1 MASFKDRLNTALE
14 LRDISPADLSAIT
27 GIGDGAISQYRNGKY
42 QAAQR
47 NLEKIAKALRVNI
60 PWLMGADVPM
70 DEHYTIATKPKGVR
84 IPVLGRVAAGVPI
97 EAIGEIIDYEE
108 ISQEMAATGDFF
120 GLRIQGQSMEPKIS
134 EGDVVI
140 VRKQDDCDTGDV
152 AVVMINNC
160 DATVKRIKKVDN
172 SLMLVATNPAYD
184 PMLFSPAEVKKLPV
198 KIIGKVVELRAKF

>member
-1 MASFKDRLNTALE
+1 MSNNVSERLMAAITKSELSYVDLEKLSGVPKSAINRYASGATDKIPIDRLVL
-14 LRDISPADLSAIT
+14 
-27 GIGDGAISQYRNGKY
+27 
-42 QAAQR
+42 
-47 NLEKIAKALRVNI
+47 IAKALNVD
-60 PWLMGADVPM
+60 PAYLMGWQD
-70 DEHYTIATKPKGVR
+70 ATVTKKKSKGVR

-97 EAIGEIIDYEE
+97 EAIEEIIDYEE
-108 ISQEMAATGDFF
+108 ISQKMAATGDFF